1 MMKRRMF
8 ALCALLSLCIVLV
21 VPAFASISGE
31 PCMVDNAGLLD
42 DYDVAQL
49 QYKLSDVSQRH
60 EMDVVILTTDTLDGK
75 DLVAY
80 SDDYYDY
87 NGYSDD
93 GILLVVPTMEEGAYI
108 STKGFGITAFTDAGI
123 QYIGKQIRP
132 DLDAG
137 NYYTAF
143 ERFAELAD
151 EFITKAESG
160 EAYDIQNLPKE
171 PLSLWWFVLMIGVG
185 ALLALFPLASMKAKL
200 KTVRP
205 KQSAA
210 SYVRKDSFHL
220 TTDRD
225 VFLYHTVSRRERPKN
240 DSSSS
245 GGSST
250 HTSSSGSTHG
260 GGRI

>member
-1 MMKRRMF
+1 M
-8 ALCALLSLCIVLV
+8 
-21 VPAFASISGE
+21 
-31 PCMVDNAGLLD
+31 
-42 DYDVAQL
+42 
-49 QYKLSDVSQRH
+49 
-60 EMDVVILTTDTLDGK
+60 
-75 DLVAY
+75 
-80 SDDYYDY
+80 
-87 NGYSDD
+87 
-93 GILLVVPTMEEGAYI
+93 
-108 STKGFGITAFTDAGI
+108 
-123 QYIGKQIRP
+123 
-132 DLDAG
+132 
-137 NYYTAF
+137 
-143 ERFAELAD
+143 
-151 EFITKAESG
+151 
-160 EAYDIQNLPKE
+160 
-171 PLSLWWFVLMIGVG
+171 WWFVLMIGVG

>member
-1 MMKRRMF
+1 MKRRIF
-8 ALCALLSLCIVLV
+8 ALCALISLCFTLVL
-21 VPAFASISGE
+21 PAFASASTE
-31 PCMVDNAGLLD
+31 PRMVDNAGLLD
-42 DYDVAQL
+42 EADAAL
-49 QYKLSDVSQRH
+49 LEATLTEISERH
-60 EMDVVILTTDTLDGK
+60 DMDVVILTTDTLDGK

-80 SDDYYDY
+80 SGDYYDY
-87 NGYSDD
+87 NGYADD
-93 GILLVVPTMEEGAYI
+93 GILLVVPTMEDGAYI
-108 STKGFGITAFTDAGI
+108 STKGYGITAFTDAGI
-123 QYIGKQIRP
+123 QAIGKQIRP
-132 DLDAG
+132 ELDAG

-151 EFITKAESG
+151 EYITRAEG
-160 EAYDIQNLPKE
+160 GDPYDVNNLPKA
-171 PLSLWWFVLMIGVG
+171 PLAWWWYVLMIAVG
-185 ALLALFPLASMKAKL
+185 ALLALFPMMSMAAKL

-210 SYVRKDSFHL
+210 NYVRKDSFRL

-225 VFLYHTVSRRERPKN
+225 VFLYHTVSRHERPKN
-240 DSSSS
+240 TSSSG